1 MSFSYCCLF
10 LCNLVAIYFQFRTVS
25 YIINMYNR
33 FFYVEILG
41 IYRNFTNFAMNIKN
55 EEVLY
60 HIVHV
65 ALSVF
70 RKYLRKG

>member
-25 YIINMYNR
+25 YILICITV

-60 HIVHV
+60 HIVHGT
-65 ALSVF
+65 LFVF
-70 RKYLRKG
+70 RIYVWKG

>member
-1 MSFSYCCLF
+1 MHNRF
-10 LCNLVAIYFQFRTVS
+10 LCGNIR
-25 YIINMYNR
+25 YIPK
-33 FFYVEILG
+33 F
-41 IYRNFTNFAMNIKN
+41 FTNFAMNIKN